1 MFTDDAAVHAQAR
14 EANML
19 VGQRSRKHIPSFDL
33 VRPASV
39 EEACRALA
47 APGRNVV
54 MAGGL
59 DLIDRLKGGEAV
71 DRIIH
76 LAGVRELSGIRRD
89 GSTITIGALTTHAQI
104 AHSALLADLLPD
116 FPAIWRT
123 IANPRVRLVGTLGGN
138 LMSAAPHYDAGPA
151 LLALGADAVVFDRSG
166 TLAVVDLPSLRDR
179 DDMILGQV
187 RIGAA
192 SFRRR
197 LLADRSLH
205 PIVSVYLGASI
216 DNGTVRSAR
225 IVAGCAH
232 AQAVMTEL
240 PVAGMPAATL
250 GSNAGDLAHVAA
262 GSLPEPVDDGLA
274 SGSYRRRMIEVL
286 ARRLLIKLGSRP

>member
-1 MFTDDAAVHAQAR
+1 
-14 EANML
+14 ML
-19 VGQRSRKHIPSFDL
+19 VGLRSRKHIPSFDL

-39 EEACRALA
+39 EEACCAFA
-47 APGRNVV
+47 APGRTVV

-59 DLIDRLKGGEAV
+59 DLIDRLKRGEAV
-71 DRIIH
+71 DRIVH
-76 LAGVRELSGIRRD
+76 LAGVRELAGIRCD
-89 GSTITIGALTTHAQI
+89 GDTITIGALTTHAQL
-104 AHSALLADLLPD
+104 AHSAMLADLIPDLPV
-116 FPAIWRT
+116 IWRT
-123 IANPRVRLVGTLGGN
+123 IANPRVRLAGTLGGK

-166 TLAVVDLPSLRDR
+166 APAAVELSALRGR
-179 DDMILGQV
+179 DDILLGQV

-205 PIVSVYLGASI
+205 PIVSVYLGANI

-232 AQAVMTEL
+232 AQAVMAEL
-240 PVAGMPAATL
+240 PVAGRPVATL
-250 GSNAGDLAHVAA
+250 GSGAGDLARTVA
-262 GSLPEPVDDGLA
+262 GSLPEPIGDGLA
-274 SGSYRRRMIEVL
+274 SGPYRRRMIEVL
-286 ARRLLIKLGSRP
+286 ARRLLIKLGSQS

>member
-1 MFTDDAAVHAQAR
+1 
-14 EANML
+14 ML
-19 VGQRSRKHIPSFDL
+19 VGLRSRKQIPSFDL

-54 MAGGL
+54 MSGGL
-59 DLIDRLKGGEAV
+59 DLIDRLKGGESV

-76 LAGVRELSGIRRD
+76 LAGIRELSGIRRD
-89 GSTITIGALTTHAQI
+89 GDTISIGALTTHAQLE
-104 AHSALLADLLPD
+104 HSALLADLIPD
-116 FPAIWRT
+116 LPAIWRS
-123 IANPRVRLVGTLGGN
+123 IANPRVRFAGTLGGN
-138 LMSAAPHYDAGPA
+138 LMAAVPHYDAWPA

-166 TLAVVDLPSLRDR
+166 APAAVELPALRGR
-179 DDMILGQV
+179 DDILLGQV

-192 SFRRR
+192 SVRRR

-232 AQAVMTEL
+232 AQAVMAEL
-240 PVAGMPAATL
+240 DLAGTPVAAL
-250 GSNAGDLAHVAA
+250 GSDAGDLARAVA
-262 GSLPEPVDDGLA
+262 GSLPEPIGDGLA
-274 SGSYRRRMIEVL
+274 SGPYRRRMIEVL
-286 ARRLLIKLGSRP
+286 TRRLLIKLGSQS

>member
-1 MFTDDAAVHAQAR
+1 
-14 EANML
+14 ML
-19 VGQRSRKHIPSFDL
+19 VGLRSRKHIPSFDL
-33 VRPASV
+33 VRPASL
-39 EEACRALA
+39 EDACCALA
-47 APGRNVV
+47 APGRSVV

-76 LAGVRELSGIRRD
+76 LGGVGELSGIRRD
-89 GSTITIGALTTHAQI
+89 GDTVMIGALTTHAQ
-104 AHSALLADLLPD
+104 LADSAVLAGLIPD

-123 IANPRVRLVGTLGGN
+123 IANPRVRFAGTLGGS
-138 LMSAAPHYDAGPA
+138 LMSAAPHYDAWPA

-166 TLAVVDLPSLRDR
+166 APAALDLPALRGR
-179 DDMILGQV
+179 DDIILGQV

-192 SFRRR
+192 SFQRR

-205 PIVSVYLGASI
+205 PVVSVYLGASI

-225 IVAGCAH
+225 IVAGCTH
-232 AQAVMTEL
+232 VQAVMIGL
-240 PVAGMPAATL
+240 PVAGAPVASL
-250 GSNAGDLAHVAA
+250 GSDAGDLARLVASA
-262 GSLPEPVDDGLA
+262 LPEPINDGLA

-286 ARRLLIKLGSRP
+286 ARRLLIKLGSLS

>member
-1 MFTDDAAVHAQAR
+1 
-14 EANML
+14 ML
-19 VGQRSRKHIPSFDL
+19 VGLRSRKHITSFDL
-33 VRPASV
+33 VRPAGV

-47 APGRNVV
+47 APGRSVV

-59 DLIDRLKGGEAV
+59 DLIDRLKGGESA
-71 DRIIH
+71 DRVVH
-76 LAGVRELSGIRRD
+76 LAGVGELSGIRRD
-89 GSTITIGALTTHAQI
+89 GDTISIGALTTHAQI
-104 AHSALLADLLPD
+104 AHSAMLTDLLPD

-123 IANPRVRLVGTLGGN
+123 IANPRVRLAGTLGGN
-138 LMSAAPHYDAGPA
+138 LMSAAPHYDAWPA
-151 LLALGADAVVFDRSG
+151 LLALGADALVFDRSG
-166 TLAVVDLPSLRDR
+166 APAALELPALHDR
-179 DDMILGQV
+179 DDIILGQI

-192 SFRRR
+192 SFQRR

-232 AQAVMTEL
+232 AQAVMIGL
-240 PVAGMPAATL
+240 PVAGAPVASL
-250 GSNAGDLAHVAA
+250 GSDAGDLARLVASA
-262 GSLPEPVDDGLA
+262 LPEPINDGLA

>member
-1 MFTDDAAVHAQAR
+1 
-14 EANML
+14 ML
-19 VGQRSRKHIPSFDL
+19 VGLRSRKHIPSFDL

-47 APGRNVV
+47 GPGRSVV

-76 LAGVRELSGIRRD
+76 LAGIRELSGIRRD
-89 GSTITIGALTTHAQI
+89 GDTITIGALTTHAQL
-104 AHSALLADLLPD
+104 AHSAMLADLIPD
-116 FPAIWRT
+116 LPAIWRT
-123 IANPRVRLVGTLGGN
+123 IANPRVRLAGTLGGN
-138 LMSAAPHYDAGPA
+138 LMSAASHYDAGPA

-166 TLAVVDLPSLRDR
+166 TAAPVELPALRGR
-179 DDMILGQV
+179 DDIILGQV

-192 SFRRR
+192 SVHRR

-216 DNGTVRSAR
+216 DHGNVRSAR

-232 AQAVMTEL
+232 AQAVMAEL
-240 PVAGMPAATL
+240 PVAGRPVATL
-250 GSNAGDLAHVAA
+250 GSDAGDLARTVADA
-262 GSLPEPVDDGLA
+262 WPEPVG
-274 SGSYRRRMIEVL
+274 
-286 ARRLLIKLGSRP
+286 

>member
-1 MFTDDAAVHAQAR
+1 
-14 EANML
+14 ML
-19 VGQRSRKHIPSFDL
+19 VGLRSRKHIPSFDL

-47 APGRNVV
+47 APGRSVV

-76 LAGVRELSGIRRD
+76 LAGVRELAGIRRD
-89 GSTITIGALTTHAQI
+89 GDKITIGALTTHAEL
-104 AHSALLADLLPD
+104 AHSEMFADLIPD

-123 IANPRVRLVGTLGGN
+123 IANPRVRLAGTLGGN
-138 LMSAAPHYDAGPA
+138 LMAAAPHYDAGPA

-166 TLAVVDLPSLRDR
+166 APAAVELPALRGR
-179 DDMILGQV
+179 DDILLGQV

-192 SFRRR
+192 SVRRR

-216 DNGTVRSAR
+216 ENGKVRSAR

-232 AQAVMTEL
+232 AQAVMAEL
-240 PVAGMPAATL
+240 PVAGRPVATL
-250 GSNAGDLAHVAA
+250 GSDAGDLARAVA
-262 GSLPEPVDDGLA
+262 GSWPEPIGDGLA
-274 SGSYRRRMIEVL
+274 SGPYRRRMIEVL
-286 ARRLLIKLGSRP
+286 ARRLLIKLGSQS